1 MLETI
6 LKLLANET
14 FWLGLCIGYVLACI
28 VCFIVELLC
37 VMTDKKEIDKWM
49 VEE

>member
-1 MLETI
+1 MIELI
-6 LKLLANET
+6 SNDI

-37 VMTDKKEIDKWM
+37 VMTDKKELEKWM
-49 VEE
+49 EEE